1 MEKVVETKN
10 TSTQTKKTCHLPLG
24 EDKNASAPTISFWY
38 FFQPPHLSPPLPP
51 HPPFLQPSSTR
62 DLAVTNSS
70 IIFEWMQHRT
80 IDNTLTFI
88 HSLLIHLI
96 FSTLIIMTQPPE
108 QNSRGAAGGVLKNFA
123 NFTGKHLCW
132 SLFFTKLQ
140 AFRQAM
146 LLKGDSYTGV
156 FLLNLRSS

>member
-1 MEKVVETKN
+1 
-10 TSTQTKKTCHLPLG
+10 
-24 EDKNASAPTISFWY
+24 
-38 FFQPPHLSPPLPP
+38 
-51 HPPFLQPSSTR
+51 
-62 DLAVTNSS
+62 
-70 IIFEWMQHRT
+70 
-80 IDNTLTFI
+80 
-88 HSLLIHLI
+88 
-96 FSTLIIMTQPPE
+96 MTQPPE

-156 FLLNLRSS
+156 FLLNLRNS